1 MYLQTYICM
10 YIYTYMYKHI
20 HTGTAS
26 DIPVNHNHNQL
37 KNAFKSTI
45 LLSGGQAEPGWDEH
59 INKNRVS
66 T

>member
-1 MYLQTYICM
+1 
-10 YIYTYMYKHI
+10 MYKHI